1 MKLDLDHLAQYIQGA
16 EAIVRKDDC
25 IVPHRFTA
33 AEMHAFDGNAD
44 FRRKSYAAS
53 CVRLAFSTDAT
64 GFTLAYHVV
73 KGSSRTF
80 YYFDVYVNGVMVQ
93 HSGHES
99 YVECADNELHVTLD
113 GKPNTVVVY
122 FPCLS
127 EIDIKSF
134 DLEGGHVIAP
144 AIRLRTL
151 FCYGDSITQGYDA
164 RHPSLAYANQLA
176 DAIGAVVFNKAI
188 GGDVFNPALVTATG
202 PHKPDIITV
211 AYGTNDWSHKNTKE
225 TFFAQMNG
233 FYANLHN
240 LYPDVPVFAILPIW
254 RRDHDRVTDI
264 GTFDE
269 LRGYLTE
276 AVKPYANFRLLDGY
290 QYVPHLEEAFSD
302 KYLHPNDF
310 GFEFY
315 AKNLIAEIKDA
326 MKR

>member
-1 MKLDLDHLAQYIQGA
+1 MKLDFDRIAQCIQGA

-25 IVPHRFTA
+25 IIPHRFTA

-44 FRRKSYAAS
+44 FCRKSYAAS
-53 CVRLAFSTDAT
+53 CVRMAFLTDAT
-64 GFTLAYHVV
+64 GFTMAYHVV

-99 YVECADNELHVTLD
+99 FGECPDNELHVTLD
-113 GKPNTVVVY
+113 GKSNVVVVY

-134 DLEGGHVIAP
+134 DIEGGHDIAP
-144 AIRLRTL
+144 AVRNQTL

-164 RHPSLAYANQLA
+164 RYPSFAYANQLG
-176 DAIGAVVFNKAI
+176 DALDAEVFNKAI
-188 GGDVFNPALVTATG
+188 GGDVFNPALATEIG

-233 FYANLHN
+233 FYANLHA
-240 LYPDVPVFAILPIW
+240 LYPNVPVFAILPLW
-254 RRDHDRVTDI
+254 RRDRDRVTDI

-276 AVKPYANFRLLDGY
+276 AVKPYANFHLLDGY
-290 QYVPHLEEAFSD
+290 MMVPHLEEMFSD
-302 KYLHPNDF
+302 KYLHPNDM
-310 GFEFY
+310 GFQCY
-315 AKNLIAEIKDA
+315 AKSLILQIMAALKA
-326 MKR
+326 

>member
-1 MKLDLDHLAQYIQGA
+1 MKLDFDRIAQFIQGA
-16 EAIVRKDDC
+16 EAIVHKDDC

-53 CVRLAFSTDAT
+53 CVRMAFSTDAT
-64 GFTLAYHVV
+64 GFTMAYHVV

-99 YVECADNELHVTLD
+99 FVECPDNELHVTLD
-113 GKPNTVVVY
+113 GKPNTVVIY

-134 DLEGGHVIAP
+134 DIEGGHVIAP
-144 AIRLRTL
+144 AVRIRTL

-164 RHPSLAYANQLA
+164 RYPSLAYANQLG
-176 DAIGAVVFNKAI
+176 DALYAEVFNKAI

>member
-1 MKLDLDHLAQYIQGA
+1 MKFDLDHLAEFIQGA
-16 EAIVRKDDC
+16 EAIVRRDDC

-44 FRRKSYAAS
+44 FQRKSYAAS
-53 CVRLAFSTDAT
+53 CVRLAFVTDAK
-64 GFTLAYHVV
+64 GFSMSYHVV

-99 YVECADNELHVTLD
+99 FVECPDNELHVTLD
-113 GKPNTVVVY
+113 GQPNTVVVY

-134 DLEGGHVIAP
+134 ELEGGRVIAP
-144 AIRLRTL
+144 AFRLRTL
-151 FCYGDSITQGYDA
+151 FSYGDSITQGYDA
-164 RHPSLAYANQLA
+164 RYPSLAYPNQLA
-176 DAIGAVVFNKAI
+176 DAIGAEVFNKAI
-188 GGDVFNPALVTATG
+188 GGDVFNPALATATS

-211 AYGTNDWSHKNTKE
+211 AYGTNDWSHKNKKE

-240 LYPDVPVFAILPIW
+240 LYPNVPVFAILPIW
-254 RRDHDRVTDI
+254 RRDRDRVTDI

-315 AKNLIAEIKDA
+315 AKNLIAEIKEA
-326 MKR
+326 LAK

>member
-1 MKLDLDHLAQYIQGA
+1 MKLDLDHLAQFIQGA

-64 GFTLAYHVV
+64 GFSMAYHVV

-99 YVECADNELHVTLD
+99 YVECPDNELHVTLD

-144 AIRLRTL
+144 AISLRTL
-151 FCYGDSITQGYDA
+151 FSYGDSITQGYDA
-164 RHPSLAYANQLA
+164 RYPSLAYPNQLA

>member
-1 MKLDLDHLAQYIQGA
+1 MRVSLEQLPQFIHGA
-16 EAIVRKDDC
+16 EKIVQKDGC
-25 IVPHRFTA
+25 IVPHRFTD

-44 FRRKSYAAS
+44 FQRKSYAAS
-53 CVRLAFSTDAT
+53 CVKLAFLTDAA
-64 GFTLAYHVV
+64 GFTMAYHVV

-99 YVECADNELHVTLD
+99 FLECPDNELKVKLD
-113 GKPNTVVVY
+113 GKKNTVVVY

-127 EIDIKSF
+127 EIDIKYF
-134 DLEGGHVIAP
+134 DIQGGSVFAP
-144 AIRLRTL
+144 AVCIRRL
-151 FCYGDSITQGYDA
+151 FSYGDSITQGYDA
-164 RHPSLAYANQLA
+164 RYPSLAYPNQLG
-176 DAIGAVVFNKAI
+176 DALGAEVFNKAI
-188 GGDVFNPALVTATG
+188 GGDVFNPALATEAG
-202 PHKPDIITV
+202 IHKPDIITV

-240 LYPDVPVFAILPIW
+240 LYPDIPVFAILPIW

-290 QYVPHLEEAFSD
+290 KMVPHLEEAFSD
-302 KYLHPNDF
+302 QYLHPNDF

>member
-53 CVRLAFSTDAT
+53 CVRMAFSTDAT
-64 GFTLAYHVV
+64 SFTMAYHVV
-73 KGSSRTF
+73 KGSSRSF

-99 YVECADNELHVTLD
+99 FLECPDNELHVTLD

-134 DLEGGHVIAP
+134 DIEGGHVIAP
-144 AIRLRTL
+144 AVRIRTL

-164 RHPSLAYANQLA
+164 RYPSLAYANQLG
-176 DAIGAVVFNKAI
+176 DALYAEVFNKAI

-233 FYANLHN
+233 FYANLHK
-240 LYPDVPVFAILPIW
+240 LYPKVPVFAILPIW

-326 MKR
+326 LNR

>member
-64 GFTLAYHVV
+64 GFSMAYHVV

-99 YVECADNELHVTLD
+99 YVECPDNELHVTLD

-164 RHPSLAYANQLA
+164 RYPSLAYANQLA

-276 AVKPYANFRLLDGY
+276 VVKPYANFRLLDGY

>member
-1 MKLDLDHLAQYIQGA
+1 MKIDLDHLSQYIQGA

-53 CVRLAFSTDAT
+53 CVRLAFTTDAK
-64 GFTLAYHVV
+64 GFTLSYHVV

-99 YVECADNELHVTLD
+99 FLEHPDNELHVTLD
-113 GKPNTVVVY
+113 GQPCDVVVY

-134 DLEGGHVIAP
+134 DLEGGRVIAP
-144 AIRLRTL
+144 LIRFRTL
-151 FCYGDSITQGYDA
+151 YSYGDSITQGYDA
-164 RHPSLAYANQLA
+164 HYPSLAYPNQLA
-176 DAIGAVVFNKAI
+176 DAIGAEVFNKAI
-188 GGDVFNPALVTATG
+188 GGDVFNPALVTAIG

-211 AYGTNDWSHKNTKE
+211 AYGTNDWSHKNKKE

-233 FYANLHN
+233 FYANLHK
-240 LYPDVPVFAILPIW
+240 LYPKVPVFAILPIW

-269 LRGYLTE
+269 LRDYLTE
-276 AVKPYANFRLLDGY
+276 AVKPYSNFRLLDGY
-290 QYVPHLEEAFSD
+290 NYVPHLEEAFSD
-302 KYLHPNDF
+302 QYLHPNDF

-315 AKNLIAEIKDA
+315 AKNLIADIKDA
-326 MKR
+326 LDR

>member
-25 IVPHRFTA
+25 IIPHRFTA

-64 GFTLAYHVV
+64 GFTMAYHVV

-99 YVECADNELHVTLD
+99 YTECPDNELHVTLD
-113 GKPNTVVVY
+113 GKPNTVVIY

-144 AIRLRTL
+144 SIRLRTL

-164 RHPSLAYANQLA
+164 RYPSLAYANQLG
-176 DAIGAVVFNKAI
+176 DALCAEVFNKAI

-240 LYPDVPVFAILPIW
+240 LYPNVPVFAILPIW

-326 MKR
+326 LKR

>member
-64 GFTLAYHVV
+64 GFTMTYHVV

-99 YVECADNELHVTLD
+99 YVECPDNELHVTLD

-326 MKR
+326 MKQ

>member
-53 CVRLAFSTDAT
+53 CVRMAFSTDAT
-64 GFTLAYHVV
+64 SFTMAYHVV
-73 KGSSRTF
+73 KGSSRSF

-99 YVECADNELHVTLD
+99 FLECPDNELHVTLD

-134 DLEGGHVIAP
+134 DIEGGHVIAP
-144 AIRLRTL
+144 AVRIRTL

-164 RHPSLAYANQLA
+164 RYPSLAYANQLG
-176 DAIGAVVFNKAI
+176 DALYAEVFNKAI

-233 FYANLHN
+233 FYANLHK
-240 LYPDVPVFAILPIW
+240 LYPKVPVFAILPIW

-269 LRGYLTE
+269 LHGYLTE

-326 MKR
+326 LNS

>member
-53 CVRLAFSTDAT
+53 CVRMAFSTDAT
-64 GFTLAYHVV
+64 SFTMAYHVV
-73 KGSSRTF
+73 KGSSRSF

-99 YVECADNELHVTLD
+99 FLECPDNELHVTLD

-134 DLEGGHVIAP
+134 DIEGGHVIAP
-144 AIRLRTL
+144 AVRIRTL

-164 RHPSLAYANQLA
+164 RYPSLAYANQLG
-176 DAIGAVVFNKAI
+176 DALYAEVFNKAI

-233 FYANLHN
+233 FYANLHK
-240 LYPDVPVFAILPIW
+240 LYPKVPVFAILPIW

-326 MKR
+326 LNG

>member
-53 CVRLAFSTDAT
+53 CVRMAFSTDAT
-64 GFTLAYHVV
+64 SFTMAYHVV
-73 KGSSRTF
+73 KGSSRSF

-99 YVECADNELHVTLD
+99 FLECPDNELHVTLD
-113 GKPNTVVVY
+113 GKPNTVVVC

-134 DLEGGHVIAP
+134 DIEGGHVIAP
-144 AIRLRTL
+144 AVRIRTL

-164 RHPSLAYANQLA
+164 RYPSLAYANQLG
-176 DAIGAVVFNKAI
+176 DALYAEVFNKAI

-233 FYANLHN
+233 FYANLHK
-240 LYPDVPVFAILPIW
+240 LYPKVPVFAILPIW

-326 MKR
+326 LNR

>member
-1 MKLDLDHLAQYIQGA
+1 MKLDLDHLAQFIQGA

-64 GFTLAYHVV
+64 GFSMAYHVV

-99 YVECADNELHVTLD
+99 YVECPDNELHVTLD

-164 RHPSLAYANQLA
+164 RHPSLAYANQLG
-176 DAIGAVVFNKAI
+176 DALCAEVFNKAI

-240 LYPDVPVFAILPIW
+240 LYPDVPVFVILPIW

>member
-1 MKLDLDHLAQYIQGA
+1 MKLDFDRIAQFIQGA
-16 EAIVRKDDC
+16 EAIVHKDDC

-53 CVRLAFSTDAT
+53 CVRMAFSTDAT
-64 GFTLAYHVV
+64 GFTMAYHVV

-99 YVECADNELHVTLD
+99 FVECPDNELHVTLD
-113 GKPNTVVVY
+113 GKPNTVVIY

-134 DLEGGHVIAP
+134 DIEGGHVIAP
-144 AIRLRTL
+144 AVRIRTL

-164 RHPSLAYANQLA
+164 RYPSLAYANQLG
-176 DAIGAVVFNKAI
+176 DALYAEVFNKAI

-233 FYANLHN
+233 FYTNLYN

>member
-1 MKLDLDHLAQYIQGA
+1 MKFDLDHLAEYIQGA

-64 GFTLAYHVV
+64 GFSMAYHVV

-93 HSGHES
+93 HSGNES
-99 YVECADNELHVTLD
+99 FVECPDNELHVTLD

-134 DLEGGHVIAP
+134 ELEGGHVIAP

-151 FCYGDSITQGYDA
+151 FSYGDSITQGYDA
-164 RHPSLAYANQLA
+164 RYPSLAYPNQLA

-202 PHKPDIITV
+202 SHKPDIITV

-240 LYPDVPVFAILPIW
+240 LYPDIPVFAILPIW

-326 MKR
+326 LDK

>member
-1 MKLDLDHLAQYIQGA
+1 MKLDLDHLAQFIQGA

-64 GFTLAYHVV
+64 GFSMAYHVV

-99 YVECADNELHVTLD
+99 YVECPDNELHVTLD

-233 FYANLHN
+233 FYANLHD

-254 RRDHDRVTDI
+254 RRDHDRVTDL

>member
-64 GFTLAYHVV
+64 GFTMAYHVV

-99 YVECADNELHVTLD
+99 FVECPDNELHVTLD
-113 GKPNTVVVY
+113 GKPNTVVIY

-164 RHPSLAYANQLA
+164 RYPSLAYANQLG
-176 DAIGAVVFNKAI
+176 DALCAEVFNKAI

-240 LYPDVPVFAILPIW
+240 LYPNVPVFAILPIW

-326 MKR
+326 LKR

>member
-99 YVECADNELHVTLD
+99 YVECPDNELHVTLD

-276 AVKPYANFRLLDGY
+276 AVKPYANFHLLDGY

>member
-33 AEMHAFDGNAD
+33 AEMHAFDENSD

-53 CVRLAFSTDAT
+53 CVRLAFTTDAK
-64 GFTLAYHVV
+64 GFSMAYHVV
-73 KGSSRTF
+73 KGSSRSF

-99 YVECADNELHVTLD
+99 FLECPDNELHVTLD

-134 DLEGGHVIAP
+134 DIEGGHVIAP

-164 RHPSLAYANQLA
+164 RYPSLAYANQLG
-176 DAIGAVVFNKAI
+176 DALYAEVFNKAI
-188 GGDVFNPALVTATG
+188 GGDVFNPALATATG

-233 FYANLHN
+233 FYANLHK
-240 LYPDVPVFAILPIW
+240 LYPKVPVFAILPIW

-276 AVKPYANFRLLDGY
+276 AVKPYSNFRLLDGY

-326 MKR
+326 LNG

>member
-1 MKLDLDHLAQYIQGA
+1 MKLDLDHLAQFIQGA

-64 GFTLAYHVV
+64 GFSMAYHVV

-99 YVECADNELHVTLD
+99 YVECPDNELHVTLD

-233 FYANLHN
+233 FYANLHD

-326 MKR
+326 MKQ

>member
-1 MKLDLDHLAQYIQGA
+1 MKLDLDHLAQFIQGA

-64 GFTLAYHVV
+64 GFSMAYHVV

-99 YVECADNELHVTLD
+99 YVECPDNELHVTLD

-151 FCYGDSITQGYDA
+151 FSYGDSITQGYDA

-233 FYANLHN
+233 FYANLHD

-254 RRDHDRVTDI
+254 RRDHDRVTDL

>member
-1 MKLDLDHLAQYIQGA
+1 MKLDLDHLAQFIQGA

-80 YYFDVYVNGVMVQ
+80 YYFDVYVNDVMVQ

-99 YVECADNELHVTLD
+99 YVECPDNELHVTLD

-276 AVKPYANFRLLDGY
+276 AVKPYANFHLLDGY

>member
-1 MKLDLDHLAQYIQGA
+1 MKFDLDHLAEYIQGA

-64 GFTLAYHVV
+64 GFSMAYHVV

-99 YVECADNELHVTLD
+99 YVECPDNELHVTLD

-176 DAIGAVVFNKAI
+176 DAIGSVVFNKAI

-233 FYANLHN
+233 FYANLHK

-326 MKR
+326 LDK

>member
-1 MKLDLDHLAQYIQGA
+1 M
-16 EAIVRKDDC
+16 
-25 IVPHRFTA
+25 
-33 AEMHAFDGNAD
+33 
-44 FRRKSYAAS
+44 
-53 CVRLAFSTDAT
+53 
-64 GFTLAYHVV
+64 AYHVV
-73 KGSSRTF
+73 KGSSRSF

-99 YVECADNELHVTLD
+99 FLECPDNELHVTLD

-134 DLEGGHVIAP
+134 ELDGGHVIAP

-164 RHPSLAYANQLA
+164 RYPSLAYANQLA
-176 DAIGAVVFNKAI
+176 DAIGAVVYNKAI

-233 FYANLHN
+233 FYANLHK
-240 LYPDVPVFAILPIW
+240 LYPKVPVFAILPIW

-276 AVKPYANFRLLDGY
+276 AVKPYSNFRLLDGY

-326 MKR
+326 LNG

>member
-1 MKLDLDHLAQYIQGA
+1 MKLDLNHLAEFIQGA

-33 AEMHAFDGNAD
+33 SEMHAFDGNAD

-64 GFTLAYHVV
+64 GFSMAYHVV

-99 YVECADNELHVTLD
+99 YVECPDNELHVTLD

-151 FCYGDSITQGYDA
+151 FSYGDSITQGYDA